1 MKNDILTSIW
11 TPVKSK
17 RNGVVGYMEMFMTR
31 QGVKV
36 SIPGVSRCIYGRVL
50 YETKATLIDDTE
62 DEE

>member
-36 SIPGVSRCIYGRVL
+36 SIPGVSRLIDGPVL
-50 YETKATLIDDTE
+50 DETKATLIDDTE

>member
-31 QGVKV
+31 QVVKV
-36 SIPGVSRCIYGRVL
+36 SIPGVSRCMDGPVL
-50 YETKATLIDDTE
+50 DETKATLIDDTE

>member
-31 QGVKV
+31 QGFKV
-36 SIPGVSRCIYGRVL
+36 SIPGVSRWIDGPVL
-50 YETKATLIDDTE
+50 DETKATLIDDTE